1 MDPILFYFF
10 SFKLTLE
17 NKKFKEIEEIE
28 NSGVFFAIEKDIS
41 AHNLYYLF
49 DSLVHT

>member
-1 MDPILFYFF
+1 MDPILFFF

-17 NKKFKEIEEIE
+17 NKKFKEIEEME
-28 NSGVFFAIEKDIS
+28 NSGFFFFAIEKDFS

>member
-1 MDPILFYFF
+1 MAPIVFF

-17 NKKFKEIEEIE
+17 NKKFKEIEEME
-28 NSGVFFAIEKDIS
+28 NSGFFAIEKDFS